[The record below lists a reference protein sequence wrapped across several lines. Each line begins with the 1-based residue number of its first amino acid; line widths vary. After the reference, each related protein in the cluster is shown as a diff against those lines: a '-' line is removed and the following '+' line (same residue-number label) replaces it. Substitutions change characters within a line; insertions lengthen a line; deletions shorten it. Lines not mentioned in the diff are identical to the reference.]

1 MISSTLRFEQPC
13 GQKRAIYLCRKL
25 SHRYPANV
33 FLTTS
38 FWVNEEFHPAKS
50 SYTRFVLLG
59 FCLELGLLKRPF
71 MVKSRIS
78 K

>member
-13 GQKRAIYLCRKL
+13 GQKREIYLCRKL

-50 SYTRFVLLG
+50 SYTRFFLLG
-59 FCLELGLLKRPF
+59 FCLELGLLNYETEIDSG
-71 MVKSRIS
+71 VA
-78 K
+78 